1 MFLYSG
7 TDQVPI
13 VTSSC
18 FIPNDDPPD
27 YIQAI
32 RSASHLAGMQYTT
45 NLSQLPE
52 YSDIYPSDPSYD
64 TRTERNGTDIYNE
77 DTLHQTGSQT
87 GVSMSDEHLIL
98 QQQSNI
104 SIIS

>member
-1 MFLYSG
+1 MFLCSDP
-7 TDQVPI
+7 DQLQI

-27 YIQAI
+27 YTQAI
-32 RSASHLAGMQYTT
+32 RSGSHLAGMQYTT
-45 NLSQLPE
+45 NMSQLPE

-64 TRTERNGTDIYNE
+64 THTERNGTDIHNE

-87 GVSMSDEHLIL
+87 GVSMSDEHFIL